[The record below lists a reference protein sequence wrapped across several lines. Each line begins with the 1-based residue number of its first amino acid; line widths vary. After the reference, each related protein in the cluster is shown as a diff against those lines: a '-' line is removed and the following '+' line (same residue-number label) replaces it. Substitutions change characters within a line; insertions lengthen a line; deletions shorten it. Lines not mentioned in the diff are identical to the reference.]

1 MKKYQHAVVKFN
13 SGTGALLCN
22 GCSIIL
28 AYGFR
33 HRDVEHYCKDCTVK
47 QMEVSDERQRR

>member
-28 AYGFR
+28 AYGFK
-33 HRDVEHYCKDCTVK
+33 HKDVEHYCKDCTVK